1 MSPCGKAPTVEF
13 VLQYA
18 GFIIKFRTL
27 SPEKLTRMSL
37 KRPDLKC
44 QIKRGIQFK
53 DLKVHLETRPIL
65 HSKFHRYP
73 LRSFCVILLKYQQ
86 MDTGVCCVKTEDV
99 YPQEPVQNMYRKLQL
114 CHLPRKLLKSST
126 MAATRLAL

>member
-1 MSPCGKAPTVEF
+1 MSPCEKAPTVRFE
-13 VLQYA
+13 LQYA

-53 DLKVHLETRPIL
+53 DLKVHLETRPT
-65 HSKFHRYP
+65 FHP
-73 LRSFCVILLKYQQ
+73 SFTEIRCV
-86 MDTGVCCVKTEDV
+86 VF
-99 YPQEPVQNMYRKLQL
+99 
-114 CHLPRKLLKSST
+114 
-126 MAATRLAL
+126 A